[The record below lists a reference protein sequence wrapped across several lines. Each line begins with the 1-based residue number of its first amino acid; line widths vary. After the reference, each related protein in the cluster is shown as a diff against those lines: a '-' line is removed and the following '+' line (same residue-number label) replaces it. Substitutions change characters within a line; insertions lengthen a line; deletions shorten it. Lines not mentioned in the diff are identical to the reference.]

1 MFCDWLGLDSP
12 AIFRQILSV
21 VYGSSSQ
28 PATRADV
35 DEGSRLEMFNGVQV
49 RVFSPVTSAGAA
61 TTGQGYRPGVVMFH
75 GGGWTIG
82 SIGTYTTLTAHSPAS
97 VSSCSRSCTCTFHLY
112 EGLFTNIHEE
122 ALTLSRQLNG
132 VVVTVQ

>member
-49 RVFSPVTSAGAA
+49 RVFSPVTSAAAA

-82 SIGTYTTLTAHSPAS
+82 SIGTYTTLIAFLQRCAL
-97 VSSCSRSCTCTFHLY
+97 CSQDFAIFDR
-112 EGLFTNIHEE
+112 
-122 ALTLSRQLNG
+122 
-132 VVVTVQ
+132 V